1 MSDANTPPL
10 TEQRNPISAA
20 LDTLPTIDICRL
32 INRQDAWVPLAVAEA
47 IPSIAQ
53 AVDLMVST
61 LSHDGRIFYQ
71 GAGTSGRL
79 GVLDASELLPTFSLE
94 PGRVVPLIAGGPEA
108 LTNSIE
114 AAEDDAN
121 QGRIDLE
128 RHDFATGDLLVGIAA
143 GGRTPYVLGG
153 LRHALTLGAT
163 AVALV
168 CAPASPMAAL
178 ATVAI
183 ELLTGPEVVTGSTRM
198 KAGTAQKLALNIL
211 STATMV
217 RLGKVYGNLMVDVR
231 PTNEKLRRR
240 AVRIVAEAVGTDDER
255 ARTLLQAS
263 GWEVKVAVVMGML
276 NVSPEEAARR
286 LTHHHGHLRRTIAA
300 VG

>member
-1 MSDANTPPL
+1 MPDAIAPPQ
-10 TEQRNPISAA
+10 TEQRNPVSAA
-20 LDTLPTIDICRL
+20 LDTLPTLEVCRL
-32 INRQDAWVPLAVAEA
+32 INRQDAFVPLAVAEVL
-47 IPSIAQ
+47 PQIAQ

-79 GVLDASELLPTFSLE
+79 GVLDASELLPTYSLE
-94 PGRVVPLIAGGPEA
+94 PGRVIPLIAGGPDA

-114 AAEDDAN
+114 AAEDDPD
-121 QGRIDLE
+121 QGRADLE
-128 RHDFATGDLLVGIAA
+128 RYDFAGNDLLVGIAA

-153 LRHALTLGAT
+153 LRHALNLGAT
-163 AVALV
+163 SVALV
-168 CAPASPMAAL
+168 CAPASPMSAL

-198 KAGTAQKLALNIL
+198 KAGTGQKLVLNML

-231 PTNEKLRRR
+231 PTNDKLRRR
-240 AVRIVAEAVGTDDER
+240 AVRIVAEAVGLDDER
-255 ARTLLQAS
+255 ALALLHAS
-263 GWEVKVAVVMGML
+263 RWEVKIAVVMGML
-276 NVSPEEAARR
+276 NVSAEEAARR
-286 LTHHHGHLRRTIAA
+286 LAHHQGHLRRTVAA